1 MNDEFKTLRKFD
13 AGKGREGCFFSL
25 PALEEQGIGK
35 ISRLPVSIRIVL
47 ESVLR
52 NCDGK
57 KVRRKDVEALAK
69 WNAKS
74 PANAE
79 IPFVVARIVLQ
90 DFTGVPL
97 IVDLAAMRSAVQRLG
112 RDPKIIEPLVPV
124 DLVVDHSVQVD
135 FFGSPRA
142 LELNLDMEFK
152 RNRERYQFLKWG
164 QQAFNTF
171 QLIPPGIGIVHQVNL
186 EYLAKG
192 VLSIAVA
199 GVGDPGIAINDR
211 GYNIFFPDTLV
222 GTDSHTTMINGLGVV
237 GWGVGGIEAEA
248 GMLGQPV
255 YFLTPEVVGVH
266 MTGQLSEGVTA
277 TDLVLHITQ
286 LLRARKVVGK
296 FVEFYGQGAAS
307 LPVPDRATIGNMSPE
322 YGATMGFFPV
332 DHESVNYLR
341 ATGRSEEQCL
351 AFENYFRAQKMF
363 GMPRKGEID
372 YSVDIDLDLA
382 DVQPSV
388 AGPKRP
394 QDRINLPELG
404 RKFRELLEKPVHDG
418 GYGKKQ
424 VDLREKHV
432 VELNGS
438 APRNG
443 AMFSTDTKE
452 DQGIRPGE
460 ARNVLEMVANRPT
473 PDSSK
478 EIEAESS
485 QMFLHGRTHIGH
497 GSVLI
502 AAITSCTN
510 TSNPSVMIAAGLLAK
525 KAVERGLRVDPGV
538 KTSLAPGSR
547 VVSDYLK
554 KTGLQTYLDQLGFNL
569 VGYGCTTCI
578 GNSGPL
584 HPNIE
589 KTIHKYDLVAASVLS
604 GNRNFEARVH
614 QHIKAN
620 FLMSPPLVVAFAL
633 AGRVHI
639 DLSRDP
645 LARDKDGKEIFLRD
659 LWPTL
664 SEIQHTMQGA
674 LTPETFRK
682 FYRDFAEQNPKWDEI
697 PSSTGDIYQWDEKS
711 DYIHDPPFFASFSM
725 EPGHIEEIRG
735 ARALGI
741 FGDTVTTDHISPAGA
756 IKESSPAGKYLV
768 SRGIQPR
775 DFNSYGSRRGND
787 LVMTRG
793 TFANVRIKN
802 LMVPGTEGGVT
813 KYFGGGDTTPPKE
826 ERGEDAAATMS
837 IFDAAMKYAETRTP
851 LVILAGHEYGTGSS
865 RDWAAKGTRLLGVK
879 AVIAASF
886 ERIHR
891 SNLVGM
897 GVLPL
902 QFLEG
907 TSAQSLGLDGSEKF
921 SITGL
926 SDSIKPGQQVT
937 LEIEKTNGEKRALP
951 VNLRID
957 TPIEIDYYRHGGI
970 LPFVLRQLLSKA

>member
-1 MNDEFKTLRKFD
+1 MHDEFITLRKFD
-13 AGKGREGCFFSL
+13 AGKGREGFLYSL
-25 PALEEQGIGK
+25 PALEEQRIGN

-52 NCDGK
+52 SCDEK
-57 KVRRKDVEALAK
+57 KGRRKYVETLAN
-69 WNAKS
+69 WNAKA

-97 IVDLAAMRSAVQRLG
+97 IVDLAAMRSAVARLG

-135 FFGSPRA
+135 FFRSPRA

-164 QQAFNTF
+164 QQAFKTF

-192 VLSIAVA
+192 VLSSQPSTLNAQL
-199 GVGDPGIAINDR
+199 
-211 GYNIFFPDTLV
+211 FFPDTLV

-266 MTGQLSEGVTA
+266 MTGQLCEGVTA

-286 LLRARKVVGK
+286 LLRAQKVVGK
-296 FVEFYGQGAAS
+296 FVQFYGEGAAS

-332 DHESVNYLR
+332 DDESVNYLR
-341 ATGRSEEQCL
+341 ATGRTEEQCL

-363 GMPRKGEID
+363 GMPPRGEID

-382 DVQPSV
+382 VVQPSV

-394 QDRINLPELG
+394 QDRIDLPELG
-404 RKFRELLEKPVHDG
+404 RKFRELLEKPVQDG

-424 VDLREKHV
+424 IDLREKHV

-438 APRNG
+438 APRNS
-443 AMFSTDTKE
+443 AMFSTDTKD
-452 DQGIRPGE
+452 DQGIIPGE
-460 ARNVLEMVANRPT
+460 ALNELEMVANRPT
-473 PDSSK
+473 PDPGK
-478 EIEAESS
+478 EIEAESK
-485 QMFLHGRTHIGH
+485 QIFAQGRTHIGH

-502 AAITSCTN
+502 AEITSCTN
-510 TSNPSVMIAAGLLAK
+510 TSNPSVMIAAALLAK
-525 KAVERGLRVDPGV
+525 KAAERGLRVDPAV

-547 VVSDYLK
+547 VVSDYLDQ
-554 KTGLQTYLDQLGFNL
+554 TGLQKYLDQLGFNL

-589 KTIHKYDLVAASVLS
+589 KAIHEFDLVAASVLS

-633 AGRVHI
+633 AGRVHV
-639 DLSRDP
+639 DLAHEP
-645 LARDKDGKEIFLRD
+645 IGKDKDGKETYLRD

-664 SEIQHTMQGA
+664 SEIRHTMQSA
-674 LTPETFRK
+674 LAPEIFRK
-682 FYRDFAEQNPKWDEI
+682 LYRDFAEQNPKWNEI
-697 PSSTGDIYQWDEKS
+697 PSSTGDIYQWDKKS
-711 DYIHDPPFFASFSM
+711 DYIHEPPFFENFSM
-725 EPGHIEEIRG
+725 EPGHIEEIRS

-741 FGDTVTTDHISPAGA
+741 FGDSVTTDHISPAGA
-756 IKESSPAGKYLV
+756 IKATSPAGQYLK
-768 SRGIQPR
+768 SRGIEPR

-813 KYFGGGDTTPPKE
+813 KYFSPSRTGGSKN
-826 ERGEDAAATMS
+826 GEGEQMS
-837 IFDAAMKYAETRTP
+837 IFDAAMKYAETGTP

-921 SITGL
+921 SIIGL

-937 LEIEKTNGEKRALP
+937 LEIERQDGQNKSVSVK
-951 VNLRID
+951 LRID

-970 LPFVLRQLLSKA
+970 LPFVLRQLLSK